1 MAEEEQRM
9 PTDHLYWAR
18 SASAGAA
25 PPPKPISA
33 EEAKRLEASSSTG
46 GSAWN
51 KSGNT
56 WEEKKIN
63 QWSFDLLKAMLPEQ
77 AFELPGAGNLPR
89 VPEDYGGLAV
99 KLRARVLSVESV
111 SGECTYVLSRG
122 KQRVVFELQ
131 IKCSLEMEL
140 RAGDELKHILTG
152 KLTLPELSN
161 DDLDEAKLPGGSKCT
176 CDQGGEWRAFF
187 EASAKAGM
195 WPTVKGSLE
204 ALIEQAKQK
213 WAA

>member
-1 MAEEEQRM
+1 M
-9 PTDHLYWAR
+9 
-18 SASAGAA
+18 
-25 PPPKPISA
+25 
-33 EEAKRLEASSSTG
+33 
-46 GSAWN
+46 
-51 KSGNT
+51 
-56 WEEKKIN
+56 
-63 QWSFDLLKAMLPEQ
+63 
-77 AFELPGAGNLPR
+77 
-89 VPEDYGGLAV
+89 
-99 KLRARVLSVESV
+99 

-187 EASAKAGM
+187 EASAKAGI